1 MWVTVERP
9 DRKAGMSTRKLISFV
24 GTSLDGYHE
33 DLDHG
38 IGWMNLSDD
47 FGAYSVSQL
56 DELGGL
62 VFGRRTYDGMVA
74 YWTGAEA
81 QATSPEVAARMHALP
96 KTVVSRSPGVVEWTN
111 TTTVTGDVAE
121 AIAGLK
127 RQPGNP
133 LALFGS
139 STLTTHLL
147 EAGLIDE
154 LRIMLSPVLLGAGRS
169 LFAGLAPGVPFDLL
183 RVTTFRS
190 GNVLLCYRPRPDG
203 A

>member
-1 MWVTVERP
+1 M
-9 DRKAGMSTRKLISFV
+9 GMRNLISFV

-47 FGAYSVSQL
+47 FGDYSVSQL

-74 YWTGAEA
+74 YWTSAEA
-81 QATSPEVAARMHALP
+81 HASSPEVAARMHALP
-96 KTVVSRSPGVVEWTN
+96 KTVVSRTPGVVEWTN

-127 RQPGNP
+127 HQPGKP

-139 STLTTHLL
+139 STLTIHLL
-147 EAGLIDE
+147 TAGLVDE
-154 LRIMLSPVLLGAGRS
+154 VRVMLSPVLLGAGAS
-169 LFAGLAPGVPFDLL
+169 LFAGLDGGAPLDLL

-190 GNVLLCYRPRPDG
+190 GNVLLCYRPRPEDG
-203 A
+203 

>member
-1 MWVTVERP
+1 M
-9 DRKAGMSTRKLISFV
+9 RKLISFV

-47 FGAYSVSQL
+47 FGEHSITQL

-62 VFGRRTYDGMVA
+62 VFGRRTYDGMVD
-74 YWTGAEA
+74 YWTSAEA

-96 KTVVSRSPGVVEWTN
+96 KTVVSRSPGAAEWTN
-111 TTTVTGDVAE
+111 TTIVTGDVAE
-121 AIAGLK
+121 AIAGL
-127 RQPGNP
+127 RAQPGKP

-147 EAGLIDE
+147 TAGLVDE
-154 LRIMLSPVLLGAGRS
+154 VRIMVAPVLLGAGRS
-169 LFAGLAPGVPFDLL
+169 LFAGLDGGAPLDLL

-190 GNVLLCYRPRPDG
+190 GNVLLCYRPGPEDG
-203 A
+203 

>member
-1 MWVTVERP
+1 
-9 DRKAGMSTRKLISFV
+9 MSTRKLISFV
-24 GTSLDGYHE
+24 GMTLDGYHE

-47 FGAYSVSQL
+47 FGEHSVTQL

-74 YWTGAEA
+74 YWTSPEA
-81 QATSPEVAARMHALP
+81 QATSPEVTARMHALP
-96 KTVVSRSPGVVEWTN
+96 KTVVTHDPGVVDWVN
-111 TTTVTGDVAE
+111 TTAVTADTTGDITE
-121 AIAGLK
+121 AIAELK
-127 RQPGNP
+127 RQPGKP

-147 EAGLIDE
+147 TEGLVDE
-154 LRIMLSPVLLGAGRS
+154 VRVMVAPVLLGAGRS
-169 LFAGLAPGVPFDLL
+169 LFAGLDGGAPLDLL

-190 GNVLLCYRPRPDG
+190 GNVLLCYRPLPEDG
-203 A
+203 

>member
-1 MWVTVERP
+1 V
-9 DRKAGMSTRKLISFV
+9 STRKLISFV

-47 FGAYSVSQL
+47 FGEYSVTQL

-62 VFGRRTYDGMVA
+62 VFGRRTYDGMVD
-74 YWTGAEA
+74 YWTSAEA
-81 QATSPEVAARMHALP
+81 QAASPEVAARMHALP

-111 TTTVTGDVAE
+111 TATVTADVAE
-121 AIAGLK
+121 AIGALK
-127 RQPGNP
+127 RHPGKP

-147 EAGLIDE
+147 TIGLVDE
-154 LRIMLSPVLLGAGRS
+154 VRVMVSPVLLGAGAS
-169 LFAGLAPGVPFDLL
+169 LFAGLDGGVPVDLL

-190 GNVLLCYRPRPDG
+190 GNVLLCYRPRPEAG
-203 A
+203 

>member
-1 MWVTVERP
+1 MERA
-9 DRKAGMSTRKLISFV
+9 DRKTDMGTRKLISFV

-33 DLDHG
+33 DTDHG

-47 FGAYSVSQL
+47 FGEHSIRQL

-74 YWTGAEA
+74 YWTSPEA
-81 QATSPEVAARMHALP
+81 QATSPEVTARMHALP
-96 KTVVSRSPGVVEWTN
+96 KTVISHDPDVEEWVNTSVVTA
-111 TTTVTGDVAE
+111 DVAG

-127 RQPGNP
+127 RQPGGP

-139 STLTTHLL
+139 STLTTHLIGV
-147 EAGLIDE
+147 GLVDE
-154 LRIMLSPVLLGAGRS
+154 VRIMVAPVLLGAGMS
-169 LFAGLAPGVPFDLL
+169 LFAGLDGGAALDLL

-190 GNVLLCYRPRPDG
+190 GNVLLCYRPRSEG
-203 A
+203 G